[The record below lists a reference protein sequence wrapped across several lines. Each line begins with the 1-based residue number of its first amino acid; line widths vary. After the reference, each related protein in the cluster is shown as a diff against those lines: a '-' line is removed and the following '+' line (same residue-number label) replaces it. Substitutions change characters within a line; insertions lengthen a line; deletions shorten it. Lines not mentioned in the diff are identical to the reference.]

1 MALTYLDIVNMAIGE
16 AKLTLDPLTSS
27 DFASPPR
34 TRLYDDIKRWVNV
47 AYRDAL
53 ARRKELFSRVER
65 ATIYTWPR
73 LQVSGLTY
81 VPSVDDVLESQD
93 SGIRFTVKRRTSAE
107 ADENS
112 SEIEYTL
119 EVEFDSAYAPPQ
131 YLRIGEVLDR
141 ISPSPATDVGYV
153 KGQGYIKL
161 QDEVPGLLYPKED
174 TFMLAST
181 DPSYGQA
188 PLPLPVWSI
197 QDHEDT
203 VVGWSDAYPTYLCKT
218 PQGTYRL
225 NQYTNK
231 QVKLSFMFTKKM
243 PELVDYDDVPTE
255 LPEHFHE
262 LLVWKTVVEIADF
275 NNDQRLF
282 ARANKRVES
291 FTNWQDRD
299 ELPSPF
305 LDVYRFDG
313 HTGSY

>member
-1 MALTYLDIVNMAIGE
+1 MALTYLDIVNRAIGE

-27 DFASPPR
+27 DFANPPR

-47 AYRDAL
+47 AYRDTL

-73 LQVSGLTY
+73 IQVSGLTY
-81 VPSVDDVLESQD
+81 IPSVDDVLESAD
-93 SGIRFTVKRRTSAE
+93 SETRFTVKRRTTAE
-107 ADENS
+107 DDENS
-112 SEIEYTL
+112 SEVEYTL
-119 EVEFDSAYAPPQ
+119 EVEFDTAYTPAE
-131 YLRIGEVLDR
+131 YLRIGESLHRV
-141 ISPSPATDVGYV
+141 SPSPALNVGYV

-174 TFMLAST
+174 TFTLSSM

-188 PLPLPVWSI
+188 PLPIPVWGI
-197 QDHEDT
+197 QEPEDS
-203 VVGWSDAYPTYLCKT
+203 VIGWSAGYPTCLYKT

-231 QVKLSFMFTKKM
+231 LLKLSFSYTKKM
-243 PELVDYDDVPTE
+243 PELVDYDDIPTE

-275 NNDQRLF
+275 NGDTRLF